1 MKINEKL
8 IPKLKEIDEIKTQL
22 GYKLVTNGNPV
33 KTGRKIDGK
42 DEYIKRVSISQFPNN
57 SGLDVETG
65 LNHSNINFTDEIT
78 GLAISSQQILN
89 VPFVSLGGLGIQVAV
104 QLWKNTI
111 TVTTSN
117 DRSSYSGFLDIRFT
131 YKSDNA

>member
-22 GYKLVTNGNPV
+22 EYKLVTDGNPV

-42 DEYIKRVSISQFPNN
+42 DEYIKRISISQFPNN
-57 SGLDVETG
+57 SGIDVETG
-65 LNHSNINFTDEIT
+65 LEHSNINFTDEVT

-111 TVTTSN
+111 TVTTGN

-131 YKSDNA
+131 YKSGNV